1 MRGTGSA
8 ESVGFWWKKQRES
21 CSLHMEQEGIVL
33 QVWLVGTHSFLITGK
48 CFHIT
53 VFCMYV
59 CTIRIKYPGKAR
71 VSEGVTQE

>member
-8 ESVGFWWKKQRES
+8 ESVGFWWKEQRES
-21 CSLHMEQEGIVL
+21 CSLHTEQEGIVP

-48 CFHIT
+48 CFHIIG
-53 VFCMYV
+53 FCMYV
-59 CTIRIKYPGKAR
+59 YTIHIKYPGKAR